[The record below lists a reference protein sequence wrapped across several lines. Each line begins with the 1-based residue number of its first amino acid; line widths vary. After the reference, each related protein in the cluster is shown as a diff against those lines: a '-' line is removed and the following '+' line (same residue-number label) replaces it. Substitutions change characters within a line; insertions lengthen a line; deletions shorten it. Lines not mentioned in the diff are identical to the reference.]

1 MKETIL
7 KIGGMHCAS
16 CALNV
21 ERALRGLEGVKS
33 AVVNLASE
41 KATAEIDPGIV
52 TFGEGRPSGDAAA
65 GEEFGK
71 VRAVRLRI
79 WTAWGNTGNGL
90 LGSFDGIE
98 VVP

>member
-1 MKETIL
+1 MIGDRALMKETIL
-7 KIGGMHCAS
+7 KIEGMHCAS

-52 TFGEGRPSGDAAA
+52 TFAKVAEAV
-65 GEEFGK
+65 GK
-71 VRAVRLRI
+71 TGYKVQRRYLR
-79 WTAWGNTGNGL
+79 GL
-90 LGSFDGIE
+90 G
-98 VVP
+98 